1 MYTIK
6 NSLNEIEFDG
16 LNVSKLIHLN
26 DYEVLCISL
35 EKGSNFPTHTSPK
48 DAHLLVL
55 EGKVN
60 FHINQEV
67 YTLSEKQLFDF
78 PKLVEHSVDA
88 LENSTFLIIR

>member
-1 MYTIK
+1 MNKLVNYNPLPK
-6 NSLNEIEFDG
+6 EFSIRD
-16 LNVSKLIHLN
+16 SYIHGIGVFVK
-26 DYEVLCISL
+26 ER
-35 EKGSNFPTHTSPK
+35 K

-78 PKLVEHSVDA
+78 PKLVEHSGDA